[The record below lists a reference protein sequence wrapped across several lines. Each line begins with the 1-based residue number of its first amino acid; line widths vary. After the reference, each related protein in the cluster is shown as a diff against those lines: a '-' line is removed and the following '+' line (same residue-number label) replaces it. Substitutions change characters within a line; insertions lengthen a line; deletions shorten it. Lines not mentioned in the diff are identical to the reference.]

1 MVMCNEKNALEKTGE
16 KNEQNDCRPR
26 TWEDLCRKKL
36 SYAEYLLWKRR
47 RNHQSIKKRHPR
59 SVLRFF
65 ALFFL
70 FEDTKIPNEAARRIC
85 FDWYIFIGCVCAKLT
100 PISFDRVYVVDLS

>member
-1 MVMCNEKNALEKTGE
+1 MVMRNEKNAREKTGE
-16 KNEQNDCRPR
+16 KNEQDDGHPS

-36 SYAEYLLWKRR
+36 SYAEYLLWKQR
-47 RNHQSIKKRHPR
+47 RNNSEVPR

-65 ALFFL
+65 ALF
-70 FEDTKIPNEAARRIC
+70 EDMKIPDDADDAVQRNC

-100 PISFDRVYVVDLS
+100 PIRFDRVYVVDLS